1 MAKSKQTFSTRP
13 LARFLIER
21 KMHVAILILYT
32 TRSQASLKVFCAC
45 EWRPEKNEPAEKFEC
60 D

>member
-21 KMHVAILILYT
+21 KIHLAILYT
-32 TRSQASLKVFCAC
+32 TRGQASLKVFCAC